1 MKFYISNL
9 DMGRGDRVKGIV
21 LAGGLGTRLY
31 PLTRITNKHLLP
43 VYNKPMIYYPI
54 EMLVRAGIKD
64 IMIVTG
70 GNNAG
75 DFLRLLGSGKQFGL
89 SHLDYTYQ
97 EKPGGIAEALSL
109 CEHFIGGDKM
119 IVALGDNI
127 LEQDIKPSVVSFV
140 EEKPGARVFLVSV
153 DNPKEY
159 GIATIIDNGEI
170 VSIEEKPA
178 SPKSNLAVIGLYMYS
193 NDVFEIIRTLK
204 PSGRGELE
212 ITDVNNFYL
221 RQGRLTSETIK
232 GFWLDAGES
241 YNALMKASI
250 IMYRMEE

>member
-1 MKFYISNL
+1 M
-9 DMGRGDRVKGIV
+9 KGIV

-43 VYNKPMIYYPI
+43 VYNKPMVYYPI
-54 EMLVRAGIKD
+54 EMLVLAGIED

-89 SHLDYTYQ
+89 SHIDYTYQ
-97 EKPGGIAEALSL
+97 ENPGGIAQALSL

-119 IVALGDNI
+119 VVALGDNI
-127 LEQDIKPSVVSFV
+127 LEQDIKPSVISFSG
-140 EEKPGARVFLVSV
+140 EKIGARVFLAPV

-159 GIATIIDNGEI
+159 GIATIDDDEI
-170 VSIEEKPA
+170 VSIVEKPT
-178 SPKSNLAVIGLYMYS
+178 SPASNLAVIGLYMYS

-221 RQGRLTSETIK
+221 RQGRLRSETVE
-232 GFWLDAGES
+232 GFWLDAGGS
-241 YNALMKASI
+241 YEALLEANI
-250 IMYRMEE
+250 ILCDKENR

>member
-1 MKFYISNL
+1 
-9 DMGRGDRVKGIV
+9 
-21 LAGGLGTRLY
+21 
-31 PLTRITNKHLLP
+31 
-43 VYNKPMIYYPI
+43 MIYYPI
-54 EMLVRAGIKD
+54 EMLVKAGIED

-97 EKPGGIAEALSL
+97 EKPGGIAQALSL
-109 CEHFIGGDKM
+109 CEHFVGNDKM

-127 LEQDIKPSVVSFV
+127 LEQDIKSSVVSFV
-140 EEKPGARVFLVSV
+140 EEKPGARIFLAPV

-159 GIATIIDNGEI
+159 GIATMKDNEI
-170 VSIEEKPA
+170 VSIEEKPDN
-178 SPKSNLAVIGLYMYS
+178 PISNLAVIGLYMYS
-193 NDVFEIIRTLK
+193 NDVFEIIKTLK

-221 RQGRLTSETIK
+221 KQGRFRSKVVE

-241 YNALMKASI
+241 YDALMKASI
-250 IMYRMEE
+250 IMYRSEDNE

>member
-1 MKFYISNL
+1 M
-9 DMGRGDRVKGIV
+9 KGIV

-54 EMLVRAGIKD
+54 EMLVKAGIED

-89 SHLDYTYQ
+89 SHIDYTYQ
-97 EKPGGIAEALSL
+97 EEPGGIAQALSL
-109 CEHFIGGDKM
+109 CEHFVGNDKM

-127 LEQDIKPSVVSFV
+127 LEQDIKSSVISFV
-140 EEKPGARVFLVSV
+140 EEKPGARIFLAPVN
-153 DNPKEY
+153 NPKEY
-159 GIATIIDNGEI
+159 GIATMKDNEI
-170 VSIEEKPA
+170 VSIEEKPDN
-178 SPKSNLAVIGLYMYS
+178 PISNLAVIGLYMYS
-193 NDVFEIIRTLK
+193 NDVFEIIKTLK

-221 RQGRLTSETIK
+221 RQRRLKSETIK
-232 GFWLDAGES
+232 GFWLDAGGS
-241 YNALMKASI
+241 YEALLNANITLGG
-250 IMYRMEE
+250 R

>member
-1 MKFYISNL
+1 M
-9 DMGRGDRVKGIV
+9 KGIV

-31 PLTRITNKHLLP
+31 PLTKITNKHLLP

-54 EMLVRAGIKD
+54 EMLARAGIED
-64 IMIVTG
+64 IMVVTG

-75 DFLRLLGSGKQFGL
+75 DFLRLLGSGKQFSL

-97 EKPGGIAEALSL
+97 ENPGGIAQAVSL

-127 LEQDIKPSVVSFV
+127 LEQDIKPSVISFL
-140 EEKPGARVFLVSV
+140 EEKPGARVFLAPV

-159 GIATIIDNGEI
+159 GIAATTDNGEI
-170 VSIEEKPA
+170 VSIEEKPDNPA
-178 SPKSNLAVIGLYMYS
+178 SNLAVIGLYMYS

-221 RQGRLTSETIK
+221 RQGRLKSETIK
-232 GFWLDAGES
+232 GFWLDAGGNYE
-241 YNALMKASI
+241 ALLEANI
-250 IMYRMEE
+250 IICDRENR

>member
-1 MKFYISNL
+1 MK
-9 DMGRGDRVKGIV
+9 GVV

-31 PLTRITNKHLLP
+31 PLTHITNKHLLP
-43 VYNKPMIYYPI
+43 VYNKPMIYYSI
-54 EMLVRAGIKD
+54 EMLVKAGIED

-97 EKPGGIAEALSL
+97 EKPGGIAQALSL

-119 IVALGDNI
+119 VVALGDNI
-127 LEQDIKPSVVSFV
+127 LEQDIKPSVVSFSG
-140 EEKPGARVFLVSV
+140 KKIGARVFLAPV

-159 GIATIIDNGEI
+159 GIASIDNGEI
-170 VSIEEKPA
+170 VSIEEKPDN
-178 SPKSNLAVIGLYMYS
+178 PEGNLAVIGLYIYS

-221 RQGRLTSETIK
+221 RQGRLRSETIK
-232 GFWLDAGES
+232 GFWLDAGEN
-241 YNALMKASI
+241 YDALMKASI
-250 IMYRMEE
+250 IMYRMEKTNEKNN

>member
-1 MKFYISNL
+1 M
-9 DMGRGDRVKGIV
+9 KGIV

-54 EMLVRAGIKD
+54 EMLAKAGIED

-75 DFLRLLGSGKQFGL
+75 DFLRLLGSGKQFDL

-97 EKPGGIAEALSL
+97 EKPGGIAQALSL
-109 CEHFIGGDKM
+109 CEHFVGGDKVV
-119 IVALGDNI
+119 VALGDNI
-127 LEQDIKPSVVSFV
+127 LEQDINSSVVSFV
-140 EEKPGARVFLVSV
+140 EEKIGARVFLAPV

-159 GIATIIDNGEI
+159 GIATMDSGEI
-170 VSIEEKPA
+170 TSIEEKPTNPA
-178 SPKSNLAVIGLYMYS
+178 SNLAVAGLYMYS

-221 RQGRLTSETIK
+221 RQGRLKSETIK

-241 YNALMKASI
+241 YDALMEASI
-250 IMYRMEE
+250 IMYRNEENK

>member
-1 MKFYISNL
+1 M
-9 DMGRGDRVKGIV
+9 RGIV

-54 EMLVRAGIKD
+54 EMLVKAGIED

-89 SHLDYTYQ
+89 SHIEYIYQ

-109 CEHFIGGDKM
+109 CEYFVGNDKM

-127 LEQDIKPSVVSFV
+127 LEQDIKSSVVSFV
-140 EEKPGARVFLVSV
+140 EEKPGARIFLAPV
-153 DNPKEY
+153 DNPGEY
-159 GIATIIDNGEI
+159 GIATVKNGEI
-170 VSIEEKPA
+170 ISIEEKPDDPT
-178 SPKSNLAVIGLYMYS
+178 SDLAVIGLYMYS
-193 NDVFEIIRTLK
+193 SDVFEIIRTLK

-221 RQGRLTSETIK
+221 RQGRLKSETVR
-232 GFWLDAGES
+232 GFWLDAGE
-241 YNALMKASI
+241 NFEALLDANI
-250 IMYRMEE
+250 ILHRKEIHDGLSRESFGNSGD